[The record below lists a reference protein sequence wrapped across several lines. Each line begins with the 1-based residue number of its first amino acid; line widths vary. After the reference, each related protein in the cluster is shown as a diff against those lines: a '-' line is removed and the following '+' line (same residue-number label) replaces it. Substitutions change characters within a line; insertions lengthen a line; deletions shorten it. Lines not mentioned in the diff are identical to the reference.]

1 MGEDYTAK
9 NVTFF
14 VSKDGEYKKICV
26 CDEVQEIHVEEE
38 LPHSFDLINMSDT
51 YEFIGECKF
60 CASLIMLIRL
70 FGFYHGI
77 KTWFQMKFIK
87 E

>member
-14 VSKDGEYKKICV
+14 ALKDGEYEKIG
-26 CDEVQEIHVEEE
+26 DFDGIQEIHVEEE
-38 LPHSFDLINMSDT
+38 LSHNPNHINMSDT
-51 YEFIGECKF
+51 YEFAMEFKF
-60 CASLIMLIRL
+60 RASLMMLIRL

-77 KTWFQMKFIK
+77 KTWFQMKFYK